1 MKQYTLLRNK
11 KNKEQFIDKME
22 VTLSCVI
29 LLFLWQIIA
38 LKIDNDIFLPTVG
51 QVFNSI
57 KEIMLNSSFYID
69 ILYSMGRCFFSFF
82 TGYDFCYYTFNSV
95 LFK

>member
-38 LKIDNDIFLPTVG
+38 LKIDNDIFLPTV
-51 QVFNSI
+51 
-57 KEIMLNSSFYID
+57 
-69 ILYSMGRCFFSFF
+69 
-82 TGYDFCYYTFNSV
+82 
-95 LFK
+95 

>member
-1 MKQYTLLRNK
+1 MKQYTLLRN

-38 LKIDNDIFLPTVG
+38 LKIDNDIFT
-51 QVFNSI
+51 NSR
-57 KEIMLNSSFYID
+57 SS
-69 ILYSMGRCFFSFF
+69 
-82 TGYDFCYYTFNSV
+82 V
-95 LFK
+95 